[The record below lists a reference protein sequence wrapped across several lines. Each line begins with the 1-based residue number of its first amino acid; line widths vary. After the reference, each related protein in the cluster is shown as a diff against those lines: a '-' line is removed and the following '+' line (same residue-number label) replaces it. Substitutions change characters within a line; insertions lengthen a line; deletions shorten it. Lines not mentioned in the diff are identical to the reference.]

1 MSRLEGKTA
10 LVTGG
15 ARGIGRACV
24 ETLARA
30 GARVIATDI
39 DDVSGQAV
47 AAALTDG
54 GASVRYLHHDV
65 ADPDHWQAVLADIRN
80 REGALHVLVNNAGI
94 AWAGSILEMR
104 LEDWR
109 RQQAVNVEGVFLG
122 IQHAVPL
129 IRASGGGSIVNMS
142 SVAGLEGSAMLA
154 GYCATKGA
162 VRLLTKGVAKEAAQ
176 AGWNI
181 RVNSVHPGII
191 DTEIWRSIVPV
202 GANDLNVQTI
212 AATSVPGG
220 KAGTP
225 QDIANGV
232 LFLAS
237 DDARY
242 VNGAELVID
251 AGLSA

>member
-24 ETLARA
+24 ETLAGA

-47 AAALTDG
+47 AAALTDR

-65 ADPDHWQAVLADIRN
+65 TDPDHWQAVLADVRN

-129 IRASGGGSIVNMS
+129 MRISGGGSIVNMS
-142 SVAGLEGSAMLA
+142 SVAGLEGSAILA

-176 AGWNI
+176 SGWNI

-202 GANDLNVQTI
+202 GANDLSVETI
-212 AATSVPGG
+212 AATAVPGG

-237 DDARY
+237 DDSRY

-251 AGLSA
+251 AALSA